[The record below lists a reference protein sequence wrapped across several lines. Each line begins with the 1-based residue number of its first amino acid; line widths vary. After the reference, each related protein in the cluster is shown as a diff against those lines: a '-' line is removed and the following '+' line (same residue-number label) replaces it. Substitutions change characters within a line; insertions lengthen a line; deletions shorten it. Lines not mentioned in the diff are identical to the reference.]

1 MISSCQAMGLEGAK
15 ALMIFILFA
24 LRLQQTYADIK
35 VGNAIN
41 VFNRYGYLS
50 ISMRVIPGNDPG
62 HSWIFR
68 EPTVDV
74 FMNLPEKQSLKR
86 NIGEGGGQVFQ
97 GNFHME
103 FCDNVKQL
111 LQAYFRDFSI
121 ERLEKPWQAFT
132 GSWSKVTLARNLGLD
147 VSYVTGDHC
156 YVLVRVARHR
166 ETANLVMD
174 NSYDLHELVAK
185 QVASVNV
192 SDSLSV
198 IEFVRSFGSHYV
210 TSYITGNSLYQ
221 VYVYAPKYYKVI
233 KERLK
238 TKGVTKISNQE
249 LIGYFSSRYAEY
261 VGKIQSASGN
271 ATVENWA
278 NQRLTVKLFVF
289 GFASLLKL
297 HGNTKLLSELN
308 GMLGN
313 EALLK
318 LDLKTLAPA
327 FKDIQKRAWFHEVM
341 DNNLKLW
348 EVNV

>member
-1 MISSCQAMGLEGAK
+1 MGFDGDK

-24 LRLQQTYADIK
+24 IRLQQKTYADIK
-35 VGNAIN
+35 VGSAIN
-41 VFNRYGYLS
+41 VFNRYGYFS
-50 ISMRVIPGNDPG
+50 ISMRVVPGNDPD
-62 HSWIFR
+62 HSWIFK

-74 FMNLPEKQSLKR
+74 FMNLSEKQSLKR
-86 NIGEGGGQVFQ
+86 NIEEGGGQVFQ

-103 FCDNVKQL
+103 FCDNLKQL
-111 LQAYFRDFSI
+111 LQAYFRDFSV

-132 GSWSKVTLARNLGLD
+132 GSWSKFTLARNLGLD

-156 YVLVRVARHR
+156 YILVRVARHR
-166 ETANLVMD
+166 ETANLEMD
-174 NSYDLHELVAK
+174 NMESYDLHEQVAK

-192 SDSLSV
+192 GDSLSV
-198 IEFVRSFGSHYV
+198 IEFVKSFGSHYV
-210 TSYITGNSLYQ
+210 TSYVTGNSLYQ
-221 VYVYAPKYYKVI
+221 VYVYAPNDYKVI

-238 TKGVTKISNQE
+238 TKGVSQISNQE

-278 NQRLTVKLFVF
+278 NQRLRVKLFVF

-297 HGNTKLLSELN
+297 HGHTKLLSELN

-327 FKDIQKRAWFHEVM
+327 FKDIQKRAWFHEVI

-348 EVNV
+348 EVNI

>member
-1 MISSCQAMGLEGAK
+1 MGLDGAK
-15 ALMIFILFA
+15 ALIVFVLYAFK
-24 LRLQQTYADIK
+24 LQQKSHADIR

-41 VFNRYGYLS
+41 VFNRYGYFS
-50 ISMRVIPGNDPG
+50 ISMRVVPRNDTDR
-62 HSWIFR
+62 SWIFR

-74 FMNLPEKQSLKR
+74 FTNLAGKQNLKR
-86 NIGEGGGQVFQ
+86 SVGGGQVFQ
-97 GNFHME
+97 GDFHME

-111 LQAYFRDFSI
+111 LQAYFRDFSV
-121 ERLEKPWQAFT
+121 ERLDKPWQAFT
-132 GSWSKVTLARNLGLD
+132 GSWSKLTLARNLGLD

-166 ETANLVMD
+166 ETANLAMD
-174 NSYDLHELVAK
+174 MDSTDLHEPVAK

-192 SDSLSV
+192 GDSLSV

-210 TSYITGNSLYQ
+210 TSYVTGNSLYQ
-221 VYVYAPKYYKVI
+221 VYVYAPNTYKVI

-238 TKGVTKISNQE
+238 SKGVSQISNQE
-249 LIGYFSSRYAEY
+249 LTGYFSPWYAEH

-271 ATVENWA
+271 ETAENWA
-278 NQRLTVKLFVF
+278 RQRLRVKFYF
-289 GFASLLKL
+289 FTFASLMKL
-297 HGNTKLLSELN
+297 HGDTKLLSELN

-327 FKDIQKRAWFHEVM
+327 FKDVKKRAWFHEVM

-348 EVNV
+348 EVNM

>member
-1 MISSCQAMGLEGAK
+1 MGLDGAK
-15 ALMIFILFA
+15 ALMVLILYA
-24 LRLQQTYADIK
+24 LRLQQKAHADIK

-41 VFNRYGYLS
+41 VFNRYGYFS
-50 ISMRVIPGNDPG
+50 ISMRVVPRNDTD

-74 FMNLPEKQSLKR
+74 FTNLPEKQSLKR
-86 NIGEGGGQVFQ
+86 SIGVGGNQVFQ
-97 GNFHME
+97 GDFHME

-111 LQAYFRDFSI
+111 LQAYFRDFSV

-132 GSWSKVTLARNLGLD
+132 GSWSKFTIARNLGLD

-166 ETANLVMD
+166 ETANLAMD
-174 NSYDLHELVAK
+174 MESTDLHEPVAK

-192 SDSLSV
+192 GDSLSV

-210 TSYITGNSLYQ
+210 TSYVTGNSLYQ
-221 VYVYAPKYYKVI
+221 VYVYAPNAYKVI

-238 TKGVTKISNQE
+238 TKGVSQISNQE
-249 LIGYFSSRYAEY
+249 LIGYFSPWYAEH

-278 NQRLTVKLFVF
+278 HQRLRVKFFVF

-297 HGNTKLLSELN
+297 HGDTKLLSELN

-318 LDLKTLAPA
+318 LDLRTLAPA

-348 EVNV
+348 EVNM